1 MPKANV
7 EMPAEPEVDE
17 LLVSEPDPF
26 EEASPP
32 AKEETKPPLED
43 DKASSKDDEE
53 KKEPIAFRKLNR
65 VASKEPEER
74 KKRTWGDSNKRSRNS
89 SDDNTITAVSSSE
102 LKDIIP
108 DIAPVVEE
116 MKKKEEEAKLAKVVD
131 NEKGDA
137 PAEASGAEAEPLK
150 KLDLPKPIVE
160 DPADV
165 QEKLA
170 PVSQKNAD
178 QSTIVDVR
186 NLVRPFTNKQLIDL
200 LKRTGSF
207 DEDKGFWID
216 KIKSHAMVRYESAQQ
231 AEETV
236 LALDGVKWPPSNL
249 KKLIVS
255 FSTPEVFDEQN
266 QSQVSLRPLPKE
278 DKSRNK
284 RERERDDDRRG
295 RDRKDSEGQSSKR
308 PRTESTR
315 SEDGKAEEPKKEMKS
330 LETLFNKTKATPSI
344 YWMTRPEK

>member
-26 EEASPP
+26 EEPSPP
-32 AKEETKPPLED
+32 AKEETKPQPED
-43 DKASSKDDEE
+43 DKASSKDEEE